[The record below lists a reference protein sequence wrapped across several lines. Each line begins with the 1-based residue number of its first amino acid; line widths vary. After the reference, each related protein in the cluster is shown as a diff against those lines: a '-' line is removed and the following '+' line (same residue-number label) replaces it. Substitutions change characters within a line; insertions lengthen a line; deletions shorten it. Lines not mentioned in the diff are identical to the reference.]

1 MVLALRAHY
10 VNDYKK
16 DVLNGHTRRA
26 VIGAMRPTGLRRPR
40 LVEEPS
46 ARQNSLDWCSTP
58 YRAAKAHNVADCKLV
73 FNPNVVTDYCTDIE
87 LDRRVASEE
96 VPECCQPVRRQH
108 DERLVVLH
116 AQGSRR

>member
-1 MVLALRAHY
+1 MRSVFEAVLVLALRAHY
-10 VNDYKK
+10 VNDYKE

-58 YRAAKAHNVADCKLV
+58 YRAAKAHNGTDWEFV
-73 FNPNVVTDYCTDIE
+73 FDPDWDFAYCTAIY
-87 LDRRVASEE
+87 
-96 VPECCQPVRRQH
+96 
-108 DERLVVLH
+108 
-116 AQGSRR
+116 